1 MYSFSIYII
10 SGLFRIAAF
19 FNPKARKFVSGRKG
33 LFSRLILAF
42 RSASAP
48 IAWVHCASLG
58 EFEQGRPLIEQF
70 RRAYPDYQ
78 ILLTFFSPSGFEVR
92 KNYAQADHI
101 FYLPWD
107 TAGNARKFIEITKPS
122 IAFFIKYEFWHNF
135 IHELYKRKIP
145 IVSVSAIFRN
155 DQIFFRFYGSFFR
168 ATLKKFDH
176 LFVQN
181 ENSARLLKSI
191 GIDKVTISGD
201 TRFDR
206 VKEIIDQR
214 KEISHVKEFKGT
226 DNIFVIGSCW
236 PEDFE
241 LLVLHVNESRGKLK
255 FIIAPHEIKESFLT
269 EIEQALSVK
278 VCRYSKIEG
287 NTNADV
293 LLIDNIGMLASLY
306 QYGEFAYVGGG
317 LGKGLHNVLEAACYG
332 IPVFFGNRNYEKFQE
347 AKDLIM
353 RGGAFEVSDYADFK
367 MKYESLIN
375 RPENYLL
382 AADVTRSYV
391 MENLGATKKVIDYVH
406 TLLRKK

>member
-1 MYSFSIYII
+1 MYSFSIYVLA
-10 SGLFRIAAF
+10 GLFRIAAL
-19 FNPKARKFVSGRKG
+19 FNPKARKFVSGRKD

-42 RSASAP
+42 QPANAP

-70 RRAYPDYQ
+70 RRAYPNYQ

-92 KNYAQADHI
+92 KNYVEADHI

-107 TAGNARKFIEITKPS
+107 TARNARKFIEIVKPS
-122 IAFFIKYEFWHNF
+122 LVFFIKYEFWHHYT
-135 IHELYKRKIP
+135 HELHKRKIP
-145 IVSVSAIFRN
+145 LVSVSAIFRK
-155 DQIFFRFYGSFFR
+155 DQVYFKVYGSFFR

-181 ENSARLLKSI
+181 ENSARLLNAI
-191 GIDKVTISGD
+191 GIDHVTISGD

-206 VKEIIDQR
+206 VKAIIDQR
-214 KEISHVKEFKGT
+214 KEIPHVKQFKGT
-226 DNIFVIGSCW
+226 ENVFVIGSCW

-241 LLVLHVNESRGKLK
+241 LLAPYINEHGGKLK
-255 FIIAPHEIKESFLT
+255 FIIAPHEIKESFLKDM
-269 EIEQALSVK
+269 ERALSLK
-278 VCRYSKIEG
+278 VCRYSHLEN
-287 NTNADV
+287 NTDADV
-293 LLIDNIGMLASLY
+293 LLIDNIGMLSSLY

-317 LGKGLHNVLEAACYG
+317 LGKGLHNILEAACYG

-382 AADVTRSYV
+382 AAEVTKSYI
-391 MENLGATKKVIDYVH
+391 MENLGATKKVLDYVD
-406 TLLRKK
+406 TLLRKS